1 MDSVTKV
8 FNTKGPLNKTLQEY
22 GNATSIHGIPYILE
36 DGRLLF
42 ERALWALLFILG
54 AFVSSFLTY
63 RIYTSWDENPIST
76 NLGTTEYD
84 IENLDYPS
92 ITICAQGSV
101 KEIIGNQHLSQKLAN
116 TQKVKKG

>member
-1 MDSVTKV
+1 M
-8 FNTKGPLNKTLQEY
+8 NKTLQEY

-101 KEIIGNQHLSQKLAN
+101 KEIIGNQHLSHKLAN
-116 TQKVKKG
+116 TQKIKKGLIVIFICI